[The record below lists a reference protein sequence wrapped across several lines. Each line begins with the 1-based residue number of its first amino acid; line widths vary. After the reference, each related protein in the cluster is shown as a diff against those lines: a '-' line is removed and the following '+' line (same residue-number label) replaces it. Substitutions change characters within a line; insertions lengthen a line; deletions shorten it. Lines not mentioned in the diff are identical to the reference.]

1 MSQEIEV
8 RSSTLTAVDTPK
20 RLIDLIAVPYEE
32 ETEVPWRGE
41 IWNEVFDRSAFDGI
55 EDHAGRVMVNKEH
68 RKGSTIGK
76 VVRFDPKSENGLLT
90 RVKVAKT
97 QLGDETLALAEEEM
111 ISPSIGFYIKSYND
125 VRLNRRS
132 KVRRILRAFVDH
144 LAMVEQPAY
153 AGARV
158 LSVRDRDGSAEP
170 RNTPLIDEFLEDS
183 VLLWATERLSSK

>member
-1 MSQEIEV
+1 
-8 RSSTLTAVDTPK
+8 VDTRK

-32 ETEVPWRGE
+32 ETEVPWKGE
-41 IWNEVFDRSAFDGI
+41 IWNEVFDRGSFLGI

-68 RKGSTIGK
+68 RKGATIGK
-76 VVRFDPKSENGLLT
+76 AVRFDSKAEDGLLT
-90 RVKVAKT
+90 RVKVART
-97 QLGDETLALAEEEM
+97 DLGDETLALAEDEM
-111 ISPSIGFYIKSYND
+111 ISPSIGFYVKSYGD
-125 VRLNRRS
+125 VQLNRRT

-158 LSVRDRDGSAEP
+158 LSVRDRDGSTEP
-170 RNTPLIDEFLEDS
+170 RKTPLIDEFLEDE